1 MPPPPD
7 LSPPRDP
14 SLARRSVGACAQA
27 PRALARRPTDSRGG
41 GGKPDT
47 DRFIDLPSPSPLL
60 RARLRGRRTPVRR
73 AARRWAQ
80 PRSTSSIVPSVANLQ
95 GMARPS
101 GVNMASFSAVSNSG
115 GAWRVFLYIFMVFL
129 VTGRR
134 KKNRP
139 VRVFPTDKGTLW
151 KTRSADGHAESWG
164 RLISQSRL
172 VRRFVW
178 SANLFIRSLE
188 ERVKVP
194 WPVLK
199 KEVLLHYFEL
209 EYLKDVV
216 VLIMKNA
223 RTENQ
228 VVQKST
234 CDFEGLMV
242 SNRGYDEVHITRGCK
257 KIDI

>member
-1 MPPPPD
+1 V
-7 LSPPRDP
+7 RVF
-14 SLARRSVGACAQA
+14 AFSV
-27 PRALARRPTDSRGG
+27 R
-41 GGKPDT
+41 DT

-80 PRSTSSIVPSVANLQ
+80 PRSTSSTVPSVANLQ

-101 GVNMASFSAVSNSG
+101 GINMASFSAVSNSG

-178 SANLFIRSLE
+178 SGWLQITCLLQFYLYLGTKPSLVGGGHRCFPIQPKFIETNLGAYFFI
-188 ERVKVP
+188 
-194 WPVLK
+194 
-199 KEVLLHYFEL
+199 
-209 EYLKDVV
+209 
-216 VLIMKNA
+216 LILSEKPP
-223 RTENQ
+223 
-228 VVQKST
+228 SP
-234 CDFEGLMV
+234 
-242 SNRGYDEVHITRGCK
+242 S
-257 KIDI
+257 

>member
-1 MPPPPD
+1 
-7 LSPPRDP
+7 
-14 SLARRSVGACAQA
+14 
-27 PRALARRPTDSRGG
+27 
-41 GGKPDT
+41 
-47 DRFIDLPSPSPLL
+47 
-60 RARLRGRRTPVRR
+60 
-73 AARRWAQ
+73 
-80 PRSTSSIVPSVANLQ
+80 
-95 GMARPS
+95 MARPS
-101 GVNMASFSAVSNSG
+101 GINMASFSAVSNSG

-178 SANLFIRSLE
+178 S

-216 VLIMKNA
+216 VLIMKN
-223 RTENQ
+223 
-228 VVQKST
+228 
-234 CDFEGLMV
+234 V
-242 SNRGYDEVHITRGCK
+242 SNTILPR
-257 KIDI
+257 DIRVLGWCHVPAYFNARCGRWRSC

>member
-1 MPPPPD
+1 M
-7 LSPPRDP
+7 
-14 SLARRSVGACAQA
+14 
-27 PRALARRPTDSRGG
+27 
-41 GGKPDT
+41 
-47 DRFIDLPSPSPLL
+47 
-60 RARLRGRRTPVRR
+60 
-73 AARRWAQ
+73 
-80 PRSTSSIVPSVANLQ
+80 
-95 GMARPS
+95 
-101 GVNMASFSAVSNSG
+101 
-115 GAWRVFLYIFMVFL
+115 

-178 SANLFIRSLE
+178 S

-216 VLIMKNA
+216 VLIMKN
-223 RTENQ
+223 
-228 VVQKST
+228 K
-234 CDFEGLMV
+234 LIM
-242 SNRGYDEVHITRGCK
+242 
-257 KIDI
+257 

>member
-1 MPPPPD
+1 
-7 LSPPRDP
+7 
-14 SLARRSVGACAQA
+14 
-27 PRALARRPTDSRGG
+27 
-41 GGKPDT
+41 
-47 DRFIDLPSPSPLL
+47 
-60 RARLRGRRTPVRR
+60 
-73 AARRWAQ
+73 
-80 PRSTSSIVPSVANLQ
+80 
-95 GMARPS
+95 MARPS
-101 GVNMASFSAVSNSG
+101 GINMASFSAVSNSG

-216 VLIMKNA
+216 VLIMKN
-223 RTENQ
+223 
-228 VVQKST
+228 
-234 CDFEGLMV
+234 V
-242 SNRGYDEVHITRGCK
+242 SNTILPRDIRVLGWCHVPAYFNARLERKTRLCKRVLATLKVLWSVIEDMTKYISPEDAKRLISKEV
-257 KIDI
+257 